1 MLDIGLLAKEIERL
15 NLEIEGNNIT
25 IEELHRKII
34 ELKEC
39 KSTRVKL
46 HYLSFWKNPVDY
58 ILFVSFFFAAGLV
71 LGRLS

>member
-1 MLDIGLLAKEIERL
+1 MEDTELLSKEIERL
-15 NLEIEGNNIT
+15 NFENESSNVT
-25 IEELHRKII
+25 IEELHRRII

-58 ILFVSFFFAAGLV
+58 ILFASFFLGAGLL
-71 LGRLS
+71 LGRLG

>member
-1 MLDIGLLAKEIERL
+1 MLDTELLSKEIERL
-15 NLEIEGNNIT
+15 TLEIEGNNVT
-25 IEELHRKII
+25 IEELHRRII

-58 ILFVSFFFAAGLV
+58 ILFASFFFAAGLV
-71 LGRLS
+71 LGRLN